1 VSMRPDSEIDIAK
14 RQYVS
19 PPPSSGS
26 DRVTELLFQWETRD
40 LSPLGRRVVSKWRSS
55 RTMLMLL
62 TLSAA
67 MFMVGAAATNQPRLE
82 QAKDAL
88 EKRVR
93 STESTLLARQGE
105 LELARLELTRL
116 NFIVEQSKRYRI
128 PADLAGAIYDIA
140 LSERIDPALA
150 FSLVRVESEFT
161 RTAVSPVGA
170 IGLTQLM
177 PETAAWLQPGIT
189 RNQIFERDVN
199 LRLGFRYLR
208 FMLEQYDGDLQLAL
222 LAYNRGPARVDE
234 IISEGG
240 NPSNGYDRRVREGA
254 RGLMDD

>member
-1 VSMRPDSEIDIAK
+1 MREDSEFDIAK
-14 RQYVS
+14 RAFVS

-26 DRVTELLFQWETRD
+26 DRVTEMLFQWETRH
-40 LSPLGRRVVSKWRSS
+40 LSPLGRRMVSTWRSG
-55 RTMLMLL
+55 RNMALLL
-62 TLSAA
+62 TLSTV
-67 MFMVGAAATNQPRLE
+67 MFLVGAAATNQPRLE
-82 QAKDAL
+82 AAKLAL
-88 EKRVR
+88 ERQMRNTK
-93 STESTLLARQGE
+93 SSLLARQGE

-116 NFIVEQSKRYRI
+116 NYIHEQSKRYRI

-161 RTAVSPVGA
+161 RTAVSSVGA

-177 PETAAWLQPGIT
+177 PETASWLQPGIT

-208 FMLEQYDGDLQLAL
+208 MLMEQYNGDLQLAL
-222 LAYNRGPARVDE
+222 LAYNRGPGRVDE

-240 NPSNGYDRRVREGA
+240 NPSNGYDRLVRDGA
-254 RGLMDD
+254 RGVMD